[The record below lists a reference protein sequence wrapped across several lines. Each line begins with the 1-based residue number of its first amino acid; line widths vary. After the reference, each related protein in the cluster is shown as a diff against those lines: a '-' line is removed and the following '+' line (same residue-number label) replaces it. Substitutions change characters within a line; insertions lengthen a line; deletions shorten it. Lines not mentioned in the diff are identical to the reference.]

1 VKIFENKFLK
11 DSSYFLITVLV
22 TSGLGFVTI
31 PIYTRHLSPSDY
43 GILALFILF
52 GSVVVNMVSVG
63 LMSSSYRYYFEYKSD
78 LKQFRIFNTTNAVET
93 AIGQYPVECVEMIHK
108 LIEEYNRWTPDNNLE
123 DILADIGHEK

>member
-1 VKIFENKFLK
+1 VKLLENKFLK
-11 DSSYFLITVLV
+11 DSSYFLITALV

-108 LIEEYNRWTPDNNLE
+108 LIEQYKRRTPDNNLE
-123 DILADIGHEK
+123 DILAD

>member
-1 VKIFENKFLK
+1 MTSWQTVKLLENKFLK
-11 DSSYFLITVLV
+11 DSSYFLITALV

-63 LMSSSYRYYFEYKSD
+63 LMSSSYRYYFEYKKD
-78 LKQFRIFNTTNAVET
+78 QQLFKIFNTTNIVFN
-93 AIGQYPVECVEMIHK
+93 IFSFIKVRQY
-108 LIEEYNRWTPDNNLE
+108 YTY
-123 DILADIGHEK
+123 

>member
-1 VKIFENKFLK
+1 MKLLENKFLK
-11 DSSYFLITVLV
+11 DSSYFLITALV

-108 LIEEYNRWTPDNNLE
+108 LIEQYKRRTPDNNLE
-123 DILADIGHEK
+123 DILAD